1 MNFHDI
7 MELFKYDDG
16 IEVML
21 PFESPYL
28 DTKIRLEFASESR
41 MRQENRY
48 PQTQNE

>member
-7 MELFKYDDG
+7 RELFKYDDG

-28 DTKIRLEFASESR
+28 EIYTKIFTSE
-41 MRQENRY
+41 MI
-48 PQTQNE
+48 